1 MAGVPLRAVQVL
13 MGHKRIE
20 TTLRYSHLG
29 EDHLRNAVERL
40 VRAEAPMTSQEAPI
54 QVLPEVPPARV
65 ATLLTDRRIQRKL
78 QRINGARERT
88 RTSTPLRELAPEAS
102 ASANSATRAMCV
114 AKLRG

>member
-1 MAGVPLRAVQVL
+1 

-20 TTLRYSHLG
+20 TTLRYSHLA

-40 VRAEAPMTSQEAPI
+40 VGGEAPMSSQEATN
-54 QVLPEVPPARV
+54 QLPPAKITRQL
-65 ATLLTDRRIQRKL
+65 ANRRIRRKL
-78 QRINGARERT
+78 LRMYGARERT